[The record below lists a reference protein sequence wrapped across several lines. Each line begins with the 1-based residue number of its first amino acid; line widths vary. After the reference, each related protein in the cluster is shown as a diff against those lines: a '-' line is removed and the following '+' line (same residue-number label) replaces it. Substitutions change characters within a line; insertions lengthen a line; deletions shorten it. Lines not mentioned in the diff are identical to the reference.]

1 MPKEILRW
9 KMPLIVITVAM
20 ALLAL
25 YPPTDRVVKKE
36 KVKEVEGQV
45 VERSTLEEST
55 FSFLLRDRTVKEA
68 ILKEETTPEGK
79 KVREKVV
86 EYVARGKVKLG
97 LDLRGGSELLY
108 RVRVEP
114 GQERPRL
121 TQEVIDI
128 LKKRIDPKGIMEYRI
143 QEQGPHRILIQVPGA
158 TKAETDALKDRI
170 VRLGKLEF
178 RMAAPKGSPEYQE
191 AARGK
196 AVPGYYKHW
205 HGKKRGEIGKEEE
218 EWYLV
223 RNKIEISGESLS
235 RVYPDRK
242 DIQPVVGFEFNT
254 EGKAKFSTLT
264 ERNIGKPLAI
274 ILDGVLYSAPTIRE
288 RIPGRGIIEGN
299 FTQEEVNNL
308 IAVMRAGSLP
318 ADLEL
323 EMEMSVGPSLG
334 RDSVRNGLVA
344 GLTGSVA
351 VVGFMVVYYL
361 GAGMVANL
369 ALVLNILLIMG
380 VLAVLGA
387 TLTLPGIA
395 GLVLMVGMAVDANV
409 LIFERIREE
418 KSKGKPVPLAMKVG
432 YERAFTTIIDSNLTT
447 LLTALI
453 LYAVGTGPIKG
464 FGITL
469 SVGILIN
476 LFTAVFVTRVIFE
489 LFQPKEFKML
499 KLFEKPSIHFMSYFR
514 RCCTASILVIAAGL
528 VVFQWRG
535 IDKYDIDFTGGTLI
549 HLQLARPT
557 PAGEV
562 RGALAQLGYKGAEV
576 QGIWTAGALVAEPTE
591 FGIRIKGLSE
601 DKVREKLQADF
612 QKALG
617 EKLEGI
623 QFGKQASSLSLKLRH
638 PLEET
643 ELRRIL
649 AETGYTDE
657 DIVAQ
662 IPLGVSSKDYE
673 LTVPALRDEKARA
686 GEVERLMQGI
696 PGLGFQSVT
705 LQWGEMR
712 ELEAVATAPAAMA
725 GAQGT

>member
-9 KMPLIVITVAM
+9 KMPLIVIMVAL

-25 YPPTDRVVKKE
+25 YPPTDRVIKKE
-36 KVKEVEGQV
+36 KVKEVDGQV
-45 VERSTLEEST
+45 VERSTLEEAWLS
-55 FSFLLRDRTVKEA
+55 SLLRDRTAKET
-68 ILKEETTPEGK
+68 ILKEETTSEGK
-79 KVREKVV
+79 RVREKLV
-86 EYVARGKVKLG
+86 EYVAKGRVKLG

-143 QEQGPHRILIQVPGA
+143 QEQGLHRILIQVPGA

-191 AARGK
+191 ADKGK

-205 HGKKRGEIGKEEE
+205 HGKKRGEVGKETE

-264 ERNIGKPLAI
+264 ERNIGRPMAI

-288 RIPGRGIIEGN
+288 RIPGKGIIEGN
-299 FTQEEVNNL
+299 FTQDEVNNL

-318 ADLEL
+318 ADLEM

-334 RDSVRNGLVA
+334 RDSIRNGLAA
-344 GLTGSVA
+344 GLVGSA
-351 VVGFMVVYYL
+351 LVVGFMAVYYL
-361 GAGMVANL
+361 GSGMVANL
-369 ALVLNILLIMG
+369 ALVLNILFVLGALAIM
-380 VLAVLGA
+380 GA

-418 KSKGKPVPLAMKVG
+418 KAKGKPIPQAMKTG

-447 LLTALI
+447 LITALI

-464 FGITL
+464 FGIIL
-469 SVGILIN
+469 SIGILVN

-499 KLFEKPSIHFMSYFR
+499 RLFEKPSIHFMDYF
-514 RCCTASILVIAAGL
+514 
-528 VVFQWRG
+528 
-535 IDKYDIDFTGGTLI
+535 K
-549 HLQLARPT
+549 
-557 PAGEV
+557 
-562 RGALAQLGYKGAEV
+562 
-576 QGIWTAGALVAEPTE
+576 
-591 FGIRIKGLSE
+591 
-601 DKVREKLQADF
+601 
-612 QKALG
+612 
-617 EKLEGI
+617 
-623 QFGKQASSLSLKLRH
+623 
-638 PLEET
+638 
-643 ELRRIL
+643 
-649 AETGYTDE
+649 
-657 DIVAQ
+657 
-662 IPLGVSSKDYE
+662 
-673 LTVPALRDEKARA
+673 
-686 GEVERLMQGI
+686 
-696 PGLGFQSVT
+696 
-705 LQWGEMR
+705 
-712 ELEAVATAPAAMA
+712 
-725 GAQGT
+725 